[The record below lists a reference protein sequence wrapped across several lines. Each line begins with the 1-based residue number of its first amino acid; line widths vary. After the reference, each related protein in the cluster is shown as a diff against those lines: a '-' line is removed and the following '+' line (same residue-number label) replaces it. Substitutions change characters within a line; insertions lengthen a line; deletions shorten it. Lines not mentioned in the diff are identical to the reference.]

1 MSISEETLWDY
12 RGVAFPALCHP
23 LARWESIPSGTF
35 PWALQSRAAVLII
48 FSFGWQNTNQLSHAS
63 ASCRHN
69 AAERELGLSADTK
82 KRLLVLM
89 PHLPQRIC
97 LIRDSATICRV
108 KIRTIVSPKQ
118 LSLRVSFHPQPT
130 PILLKSLPNG
140 CWGPQAEPCVPS
152 SDIALATF
160 FLCGDL
166 GTGSTCQPGKDVLVP
181 ELRANA
187 ETQSPDTLCWHNQHS
202 WHSSR
207 FLRKLSAEVQA
218 QQYERAL

>member
-12 RGVAFPALCHP
+12 RRVALPALCHP
-23 LARWESIPSGTF
+23 LARWESFPSGTF

-48 FSFGWQNTNQLSHAS
+48 FSFGWPNTNQLSHAS

-82 KRLLVLM
+82 RRFLVLM

-97 LIRDSATICRV
+97 LIQDRATICRV

-118 LSLRVSFHPQPT
+118 LFLLVSFHPQPT

-140 CWGPQAEPCVPS
+140 CWPPGRAFACPLL
-152 SDIALATF
+152 IH
-160 FLCGDL
+160 
-166 GTGSTCQPGKDVLVP
+166 STCYFLPLWRSRHWQYLPSWQRCAG
-181 ELRANA
+181 LRAP
-187 ETQSPDTLCWHNQHS
+187 S
-202 WHSSR
+202 
-207 FLRKLSAEVQA
+207 
-218 QQYERAL
+218 